1 MFNEEMLEKI
11 TIEIL
16 DDFILRMLNNI
27 KKRIE
32 EELDVINY

>member
-16 DDFILRMLNNI
+16 DDFILRMLNNN